1 MLQFYQNIYLS
12 KRINNYS
19 TIIKINFLK
28 YSLRLTNFVEFLD
41 IMIDSDV
48 WKEKKYI
55 DTLKLLAI
63 FGVISLHIFQIW
75 NQRLIFNI
83 DIIYGCSEI
92 SRFGSKFGIY
102 VTK

>member
-1 MLQFYQNIYLS
+1 MYG
-12 KRINNYS
+12 KR
-19 TIIKINFLK
+19 
-28 YSLRLTNFVEFLD
+28 
-41 IMIDSDV
+41 
-48 WKEKKYI
+48 KKYI

-92 SRFGSKFGIY
+92 SRFGVPLFLMISGALFLNKQISLKTLYSKYILS
-102 VTK
+102 

>member
-48 WKEKKYI
+48 WKEKK
-55 DTLKLLAI
+55 
-63 FGVISLHIFQIW
+63 
-75 NQRLIFNI
+75 
-83 DIIYGCSEI
+83 IY
-92 SRFGSKFGIY
+92 
-102 VTK
+102 

>member
-1 MLQFYQNIYLS
+1 MYG
-12 KRINNYS
+12 KR
-19 TIIKINFLK
+19 
-28 YSLRLTNFVEFLD
+28 
-41 IMIDSDV
+41 
-48 WKEKKYI
+48 KKYI

-92 SRFGSKFGIY
+92 SRFWVPLFLMISGALLLNREIELVSFIKKNGSG
-102 VTK
+102 

>member
-1 MLQFYQNIYLS
+1 MYGN
-12 KRINNYS
+12 R
-19 TIIKINFLK
+19 
-28 YSLRLTNFVEFLD
+28 
-41 IMIDSDV
+41 
-48 WKEKKYI
+48 KKYI

-92 SRFGSKFGIY
+92 SRFGVPFF
-102 VTK
+102 

>member
-63 FGVISLHIFQIW
+63 FGVISF
-75 NQRLIFNI
+75 
-83 DIIYGCSEI
+83 IY
-92 SRFGSKFGIY
+92 SKFG
-102 VTK
+102 TKD